1 MRLACLV
8 CLACLVLVVSRGL
21 FPETLT
27 PTFGRLEGGGGGA
40 VGVFGVFGVFG
51 VLWSLVDF
59 ARPTC

>member
-1 MRLACLV
+1 M
-8 CLACLVLVVSRGL
+8 LVVSRGL